1 MYAIV
6 EIAGHQFKV
15 EKDQKVFVNRLS
27 TEEGK
32 KVSFDNVL
40 LIGNGKDITL
50 GAPAIDGAQVSAKVL
65 KHLKGDKVIVFKKK
79 RRKGYRVKNGHRQAL
94 TEIVIEGITA
104 SGAKKAAPKK
114 ETKKAEPKAAA
125 PKAEAKKAAP
135 KAKPAAK
142 KASGKA
148 DDLKKI
154 EGIGPKIASTLVEAG
169 VATFADLAK
178 TSPEKIS
185 EIIAGVRG
193 NHVTDTWPEQA
204 QLAADGKW
212 DELKKWQDE
221 LDGGKA

>member
-6 EIAGHQFKV
+6 EIAGQQFKV
-15 EKDQKVFVNRLS
+15 AKDQKVFVNRLS

-32 KVSFDNVL
+32 NVDFDNVL
-40 LIGNGKDITL
+40 LIGDGDNVTL

-94 TEIVIEGITA
+94 TEIVIESITA

-114 ETKKAEPKAAA
+114 ETKKAEPKA
-125 PKAEAKKAAP
+125 EKAAP
-135 KAKPAAK
+135 KAT
-142 KASGKA
+142 GKA

-154 EGIGPKIASTLVEAG
+154 EGVGPKIASTLAEAG
-169 VATFADLAK
+169 LATFADIAK
-178 TSPEKIS
+178 STPEAIS
-185 EIIAGVRG
+185 EIIADVRG
-193 NHVTDTWPEQA
+193 NHVTDTWPAQA
-204 QLAADGKW
+204 KLAAEGKW